1 MDTKH
6 LLLTIYFLCDFAKQ
20 KDKQKTF
27 LTQPSASCR
36 RQQWSRT
43 QRRTPASSSGNSWC
57 RSFWWF
63 WTKPHSQASSVRKW
77 TSRRRADLQ
86 QTSIKPTVFIKT
98 LDQVSLDPIARPD
111 IVLDWSCPSC
121 CVSLSLSSQKN
132 KSWFIYECS
141 IWTGPS
147 QAWRPG
153 LRPTCCTQ
161 TLPDQD
167 KTQTHPAFVQV
178 CPSVWTQT
186 QSVSML
192 RQWVL

>member
-63 WTKPHSQASSVRKW
+63 WTKPHSQASSARKW

-121 CVSLSLSSQKN
+121 CVSLSVLTEKQILVHLRVFDLNWPVTGLETWASSHLLHPN
-132 KSWFIYECS
+132 TSWPRQDTDSSCLC
-141 IWTGPS
+141 
-147 QAWRPG
+147 PG
-153 LRPTCCTQ
+153 LSQC
-161 TLPDQD
+161 LNS
-167 KTQTHPAFVQV
+167 V
-178 CPSVWTQT
+178 CVHAPSVSTLVT
-186 QSVSML
+186 
-192 RQWVL
+192 